1 MPLSASVI
9 VDAPVSRHLR
19 RTNNNAC
26 DTFHV
31 SAAAVLHGC
40 HALYV
45 IRSNSH
51 QPSSI
56 LVSTGTR
63 LPVQVTAMRLWHPH
77 RLLEAADTL
86 RAIIWRAS
94 DRAELDRGRHVGVC
108 RIVDITSPV
117 AAVEGRTIEAVA

>member
-31 SAAAVLHGC
+31 LAAAVLDGC
-40 HALYV
+40 DALYV

-56 LVSTGTR
+56 LVSAGTR
-63 LPVQVTAMRLWHPH
+63 LRAHVTGNGAGLARKP
-77 RLLEAADTL
+77 RPRANRRIELLRQIKLKQLTEQSVTGA
-86 RAIIWRAS
+86 
-94 DRAELDRGRHVGVC
+94 
-108 RIVDITSPV
+108 
-117 AAVEGRTIEAVA
+117 